1 MNVITLL
8 NSKGG
13 TGKTTVATHLSAGLA
28 LFGQRVLLID
38 ADGQGNATTAAGL
51 GKTPKFYDL
60 VVRGASWQDSIQPI
74 ARDVYT
80 PSGWEESGGAL
91 YCVAGNVETR
101 NIPNSIS
108 DETILARRVGEL
120 ESVVDYIVFDTSPT
134 ASLLHSAIHAAT
146 DYLLLPTECEG
157 HSALE
162 GLPETLERAESIRN
176 RALQYGLDLCKPLGI
191 IPNKYRS
198 NTTAQDSVL
207 SHLREI
213 YGALIWEPIPM
224 RIALGEAS
232 LNRQMIY
239 SYAPHSDVSDSLLQ
253 IAEAVL
259 RETEAV
265 HG

>member
-13 TGKTTVATHLSAGLA
+13 TGKTTVATHLAAGLA

-38 ADGQGNATTAAGL
+38 ADGQGNATTALGL
-51 GKTPKFYDL
+51 AKEPYFYDL
-60 VVRGASWQDSIQPI
+60 VVRGKSWQQSIQPVS
-74 ARDVYT
+74 RDVYT
-80 PSGWEESGGAL
+80 PTGWDETDGAL

-108 DETILARRVGEL
+108 DETVLARRVSEL
-120 ESVVDYIVFDTSPT
+120 ADVVDYIIFDTSPT

-162 GLPETLERAESIRN
+162 GLPETLERAEAIRN

-207 SHLREI
+207 NHLRGQ
-213 YGALIWEPIPM
+213 YGALVWEPIPM

-239 SYAPHSDVSDSLLQ
+239 AYAPQSDAAEGLLQ

-265 HG
+265 PA